1 MGLGGST
8 AGGGSTSS
16 TLGTGGSAAGSGKG
30 VGTSSTM
37 GAGGSTAGH
46 GSTSSTVGT
55 GGSAAGTTGLDKAD
69 KAAGDHGKQGREIAR
84 EHQDD
89 KTKTR

>member
-1 MGLGGST
+1 M
-8 AGGGSTSS
+8 
-16 TLGTGGSAAGSGKG
+16 
-30 VGTSSTM
+30 
-37 GAGGSTAGH
+37 
-46 GSTSSTVGT
+46 GT

-69 KAAGDHGKQGREIAR
+69 QAAGKHGAQGREIAR

>member
-1 MGLGGST
+1 MGTGGST
-8 AGGGSTSS
+8 AGS
-16 TLGTGGSAAGSGKG
+16 
-30 VGTSSTM
+30 GTSSSTM
-37 GAGGSTAGH
+37 
-46 GSTSSTVGT
+46 GT

-69 KAAGDHGKQGREIAR
+69 QAAGKHGAQGREIAR